1 MNDSISETL
10 QRRQQAEPL
19 VQKDIGSPTIS
30 ISGEDTSKSKDCVYV
45 FCPESDAVGIMTVL
59 KRHPHIPVCL
69 NDYSIRD
76 FKNKTLCHFKS
87 AQLYPEQQSFLV
99 AATELG
105 AQIEPLVSFLDRAL
119 GYTETELL
127 HSGYFLHQKA
137 FSILSSRKNS
147 WEKRSIDLLF
157 VFLLA
162 WAAIPIGLLTA
173 LLIKLESPG
182 PVFFKQRRTGQFND
196 EFDVIKFRSMRN
208 DAEKDG
214 AKWASQNDAR
224 VTRVGKFIRR
234 TRIDE
239 LPQLINVLKNEM
251 SMVGPRPE
259 REVFIKKL
267 EEEIPYYRFRHA
279 VKPGVTG
286 LAQVKYPYGA
296 SVEDAIWK
304 HKYDIFYIKHQNWRM
319 ELKILLLTIKTVL
332 FGMGR

>member
-10 QRRQQAEPL
+10 QRRQQTEPPI
-19 VQKDIGSPTIS
+19 QKDIGSPTIN
-30 ISGEDTSKSKDCVYV
+30 ISGGDTSKSDNCVYV

-59 KRHPHIPVCL
+59 KRHSHIPVCL

-87 AQLYPEQQSFLV
+87 AQLSPEQQSFLV

-162 WAAIPIGLLTA
+162 WAAIPIGLFTA
-173 LLIKLESPG
+173 LLIKLESG
-182 PVFFKQRRTGQFND
+182 SSLLQTK
-196 EFDVIKFRSMRN
+196 
-208 DAEKDG
+208 
-214 AKWASQNDAR
+214 
-224 VTRVGKFIRR
+224 
-234 TRIDE
+234 
-239 LPQLINVLKNEM
+239 KN
-251 SMVGPRPE
+251 G
-259 REVFIKKL
+259 
-267 EEEIPYYRFRHA
+267 
-279 VKPGVTG
+279 
-286 LAQVKYPYGA
+286 
-296 SVEDAIWK
+296 
-304 HKYDIFYIKHQNWRM
+304 
-319 ELKILLLTIKTVL
+319 TV
-332 FGMGR
+332 